1 MITNIGGCS
10 KYTIKYIG
18 KIDVQNCVI
27 MYTDNHKNG
36 KLVTRGNFLHNTKF
50 SALKKMKNKFLKRKN
65 VVRLQMISDVLY
77 L

>member
-1 MITNIGGCS
+1 MNISPFEGYTFAHCQSIQYIQMITNSGGCS

-50 SALKKMKNKFLKRKN
+50 SA
-65 VVRLQMISDVLY
+65 
-77 L
+77 